1 MPAKS
6 LITRFLAIVMAVI
19 SANAS
24 TADVSIESTTP
35 GQPTNIFINGALS
48 WDQAD
53 QFIQKVEAVST
64 GTVFFNSKGGD
75 LLAGL
80 IIGQAIRRKKFATVV
95 KRGGLCESV
104 CGLAWLG
111 GAQRFLEPPSRIGFR
126 AAADDW
132 ERGNASLGAYLN
144 ELGLSA
150 AAVNFITDAL
160 DRDANWLD
168 QARAEKLGIAISL
181 WPHSETAPPEPG
193 IPAES
198 LWSYNNS
205 TLRLVIDGA
214 QWKFYYEA
222 PRPELAE
229 MGIRRGTM
237 FSVGQKRARRY
248 RGIAMV
254 FSPRCGATPYSVR
267 GEISAEGQ
275 TILLRGKAPSLD
287 GKCRVQSTWDAV
299 AMLIRD
305 VKAPSDAPVSSIS
318 SPP

>member
-222 PRPELAE
+222 PRPELVE
-229 MGIRRGTM
+229 MGIRRGTC
-237 FSVGQKRARRY
+237 FLWVKSVLAAIAELQWFFRHDAGRLHTRSVARFQLKARPFCY
-248 RGIAMV
+248 V
-254 FSPRCGATPYSVR
+254 VR
-267 GEISAEGQ
+267 
-275 TILLRGKAPSLD
+275 LLR
-287 GKCRVQSTWDAV
+287 STVNAE
-299 AMLIRD
+299 
-305 VKAPSDAPVSSIS
+305 S
-318 SPP
+318 SPLGML